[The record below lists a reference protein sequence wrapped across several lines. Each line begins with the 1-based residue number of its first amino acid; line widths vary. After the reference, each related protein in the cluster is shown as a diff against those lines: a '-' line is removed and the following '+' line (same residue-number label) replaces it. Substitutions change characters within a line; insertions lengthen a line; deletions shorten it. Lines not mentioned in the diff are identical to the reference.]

1 MKSTLQLRVITPE
14 RQVLDEAVTR
24 VTLREVDGYITLLPG
39 HAALV
44 AELGPGDM
52 AFETTDGKIHHL
64 AVCGGFLQVQ
74 DDVVKVLAD
83 SALWP
88 SEINLERAREAERR
102 ARERVFG
109 ADHKV
114 DYRRAA
120 SALHRAQVRLEVAT
134 NHMLD

>member
-1 MKSTLQLRVITPE
+1 MKNTLQLRVITPE
-14 RQVLDEAVTR
+14 RQVLDEAVVR
-24 VTLREVDGYITLLPG
+24 VTLREVDGFVTLLPG

-52 AFETTDGKIHHL
+52 TFEMADGKVHHL

-102 ARERVFG
+102 ARERVYG
-109 ADHKV
+109 ADHKI
-114 DYRRAA
+114 DYHRAA
-120 SALHRAQVRLEVAT
+120 SALHRAEARLEVAA
-134 NHMLD
+134 NHLLD